1 MYRIAICD
9 DNVEQTGITETVILK
24 FFSTIDKEVQ
34 VDVFFKPKT
43 LLKTMSNSR
52 TGYQI
57 IFLDIEMQEM
67 NGIEVARR
75 LRELEKRFLTCFY
88 NGV

>member
-57 IFLDIEMQEM
+57 IFLDLNCQIK
-67 NGIEVARR
+67 
-75 LRELEKRFLTCFY
+75 LEKNYLLICNVLHEYF
-88 NGV
+88 